1 MTTDEFTDRM
11 IGVPWVNRACSFTA
25 CDCWGLVTLY
35 YRHVIDTE
43 IHHDSGYESDG
54 DFMTCYQ
61 NEVDFWKQE
70 DHPVSGGIFVAYDG
84 SIPVHVGV
92 VLGGMV
98 LHSRGDNGHVRLDR
112 LLTIQRIYSKVEFMT
127 YAGN

>member
-35 YRHVIDTE
+35 YRHVIGAE
-43 IHHDSGYESDG
+43 IHHDSGYESDS

-61 NEVDFWKQE
+61 NEVDFWKPE
-70 DHPVSGGIFVAYDG
+70 EHPVSGGIFVAYNG
-84 SIPVHVGV
+84 SVPAHVGI